1 MFLSILKIL
10 LLILFSLF
18 SFSCEKNNVYPWSK
32 DSLDNIIA
40 ENLEKMILVDFE
52 TDWWTW
58 CDRLDND
65 TYSDKR
71 IIKYAS
77 ENLISIKI
85 DAEKGIGPE
94 QKETYRVRG
103 YPTILLLDPS
113 GNEID
118 RIVGY
123 RPPDEFM
130 SELERIKSGT
140 NTLSFLQSKYLR
152 NMDDPSLELTLAE
165 KYIDLNVKDS
175 AEKHLRNALQY
186 YEQESEFSFQ
196 RIFNISQLYYRIGSI
211 DVSIELLDNL
221 VEDNRDSSETA
232 YFYGLLYKAKVNN
245 KIDDLNRYVSITDNI
260 EWKKLSYWQIMRIIK
275 KSGEDPDLEASVYLK
290 AVNLYDE
297 NYKYLPSLLNGFAW
311 RMTEL
316 GRNLPIALE
325 KVNIA
330 LEYGEDIQILDT
342 KAEVLWKLGRTEDA
356 LDAINKCIQGDPN
369 KKHYQDQKVKFLEN
383 NNI

>member
-1 MFLSILKIL
+1 M
-10 LLILFSLF
+10 
-18 SFSCEKNNVYPWSK
+18 
-32 DSLDNIIA
+32 
-40 ENLEKMILVDFE
+40 
-52 TDWWTW
+52 
-58 CDRLDND
+58 DND

-85 DAEKGIGPE
+85 DAEKGSGPE
-94 QKETYRVRG
+94 QKKKYRVRG
-103 YPTILLLDPS
+103 YPTILLLDS
-113 GNEID
+113 FGNEID

-130 SELERIKSGT
+130 AELVRIESGT
-140 NTLSFLQSKYLR
+140 NTLSSLQSKYLR

-175 AEKHLRNALQY
+175 AEKHLKNALQY
-186 YEQESEFSFQ
+186 YEQENEFTFQ
-196 RIFNISQLYYRIGSI
+196 NVFNISQLYYRIGSV
-211 DVSIELLDNL
+211 DVSIELLDKI
-221 VEDNRDSSETA
+221 VENDIDSSETA
-232 YFYGLLYKAKVNN
+232 YFYGLLYKTKVSN
-245 KIDDLNRYVSITDNI
+245 KVDDLLQYVSIIDNI
-260 EWKKLSYWQIMRIIK
+260 EWKKLSYWQVMRIVK
-275 KSGEDPDLEASVYLK
+275 KSGEDPDLEASLYLK
-290 AVNLYDE
+290 AVNLYDK

-316 GRNLPIALE
+316 GRNLPKALE

-330 LEYGEDIQILDT
+330 LEYGEDIPILDT

-356 LDAINKCIQGDPN
+356 LEIINKCIQGDPN
-369 KKHYQDQKVKFLEN
+369 KKHYQDQKAKFLEN

>member
-1 MFLSILKIL
+1 M
-10 LLILFSLF
+10 
-18 SFSCEKNNVYPWSK
+18 
-32 DSLDNIIA
+32 
-40 ENLEKMILVDFE
+40 
-52 TDWWTW
+52 
-58 CDRLDND
+58 DND

-94 QKETYRVRG
+94 QKKTYRVRG